1 MLLPDNGRAGSFV
14 AERILGTSGSSPL
27 LLILIAR
34 TPHTLSSRVSSG
46 GQTRRSKSPEDVSC
60 SQNPSQAQVGAWLGL
75 WQRRSLCGTTACAVR
90 LIAPVSRLFWIV
102 PAGPFRIPIDDRRT
116 LVFIN
121 CHGRSKHGMLLWR
134 KLDFFALC
142 LLEVRENCPSEQF
155 QMNWNILWLFWLQ
168 INLLN

>member
-34 TPHTLSSRVSSG
+34 TPHTLSSRSVRRRTNASEQKPGRRFVLAKPVSSSSG
-46 GQTRRSKSPEDVSC
+46 GLIRVVTAPVLVRHD
-60 SQNPSQAQVGAWLGL
+60 
-75 WQRRSLCGTTACAVR
+75 ACAVR

-116 LVFIN
+116 LSSLIATAGTN
-121 CHGRSKHGMLLWR
+121 KGCYQEE
-134 KLDFFALC
+134 KLDS
-142 LLEVRENCPSEQF
+142 LLRSS
-155 QMNWNILWLFWLQ
+155 
-168 INLLN
+168 